1 MFHMCR
7 LKVTYMYMYIRVR
20 VLSRG
25 SGENVAT
32 WRVRMVT
39 GWMVMRGE

>member
-7 LKVTYMYMYIRVR
+7 LQVAYMYIRVR

-25 SGENVAT
+25 SGENVAM
-32 WRVRMVT
+32 WRMRMVT